1 MGGIVNESGRRPPKR
16 CRIDVM
22 RAWTPQTLYDA
33 KPWALIGLGVI
44 LSIGMMLWSL
54 SAGLWT
60 VWRGLLCLTG
70 AALAIVGGAT
80 LQLRQDYRARS
91 KWRRD
96 APP

>member
-1 MGGIVNESGRRPPKR
+1 
-16 CRIDVM
+16 M
-22 RAWTPQTLYDA
+22 RAWTPQTLYEA
-33 KPWALIGLGVI
+33 KPWTFIGIGVI
-44 LSIGMMLWSL
+44 LAIGSMLWSL
-54 SAGLWT
+54 WAGLWT
-60 VWRGLLCLTG
+60 VWRALLCSGG